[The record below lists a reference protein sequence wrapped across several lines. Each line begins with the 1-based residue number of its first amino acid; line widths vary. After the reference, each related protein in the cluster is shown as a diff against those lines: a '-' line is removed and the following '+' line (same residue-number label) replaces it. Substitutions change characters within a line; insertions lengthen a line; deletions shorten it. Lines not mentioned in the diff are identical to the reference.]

1 VLYAAGAFPAGALAD
16 RFGKQ
21 GFLILAY
28 LLAILMNL
36 LLVAAAP
43 SVTSLIIVFALGGSA
58 YALQQ
63 SLERAIAADMV
74 PVEVRSTGFG
84 VLATVNGIGDLISSV
99 VVGLLWS
106 AFSPQVAFAFS
117 LTLTVIGTVGV
128 ALVLAGGANRGDG
141 DRMSE

>member
-1 VLYAAGAFPAGALAD
+1 
-16 RFGKQ
+16 
-21 GFLILAY
+21 
-28 LLAILMNL
+28 
-36 LLVAAAP
+36 
-43 SVTSLIIVFALGGSA
+43 
-58 YALQQ
+58 
-63 SLERAIAADMV
+63 MV